1 MLGGLF
7 LLVAILSDY
16 RAVADILQC
25 GFHFA
30 VFNTG
35 LLLILGSFQVIR
47 RFVPS
52 RNQSHLR
59 IATMDRAAPQ
69 PPTQLPITPG
79 TV

>member
-1 MLGGLF
+1 MLSVEERTSHMLRGLF
-7 LLVAILSDY
+7 LLFAILSDY
-16 RAVADILQC
+16 RAVADILQS

-52 RNQSHLR
+52 RNR
-59 IATMDRAAPQ
+59 VAP
-69 PPTQLPITPG
+69 LNRHNSG
-79 TV
+79 